1 MTVSVCVK
9 AKVCFDFVSPTGF
22 TGPKNDY
29 ALEPSLTYPPS
40 LASAFLI
47 EKDPVQQMIFSS

>member
-1 MTVSVCVK
+1 MK

-29 ALEPSLTYPPS
+29 ALEPGLTYPPS

-47 EKDPVQQMIFSS
+47 AKDPVQQMIFSS